1 MSGSV
6 VRLTLALVAFGT
18 AAGAQPAVDYLPREP
33 GLEIQVRVG
42 QKVQAGTTI
51 MARYTGDV

>member
-1 MSGSV
+1 MIKLGS
-6 VRLTLALVAFGT
+6 RTELT
-18 AAGAQPAVDYLPREP
+18 LPREP

-51 MARYTGDV
+51 MARYTGDVQR